1 MNPVAVDLMGGDSGP
16 AVIVE
21 GVLAALEDMGGE
33 IVVVGNEEAVRPL
46 VGDSRVRIVHASEE
60 ILMSDDPASAPRR
73 KRDASM
79 VVGATLL
86 KAQEVSAFIT
96 FGNSGAA
103 MATAL
108 VKVGRIRGVA
118 RPAITIELPVPG
130 TTSTVL
136 LDAGANTEVIPQWL
150 HQFAVMGSV
159 YCSARLGIDLPRV
172 GLLSIGEEAG
182 KGNALVK
189 ETYPLLAEEPS
200 INFLGNVEGRDIM
213 SDRVDVVV
221 TDGFTGN
228 VVLKSLEGAAHLF
241 AHAVLAALSE
251 GDDGV
256 LDAALPKLLP
266 LWNQMTPDDTGAAA
280 LLGVNGLFL
289 IGHGASNA
297 RAVSSAVRNARQ
309 LAEAGV
315 VQTIRRLEGSAGE

>member
-21 GVLAALEDMGGE
+21 GVLEALDSTGGE
-33 IVVVGNEEAVRPL
+33 IVVVGTEEACHPL
-46 VGDSRVRIVHASEE
+46 AGDARVRVVHASEE
-60 ILMSDDPASAPRR
+60 ILMSDDPATAPRR

-86 KAQEVSAFIT
+86 KEQQVSALIT

-118 RPAITIELPVPG
+118 RPAITVELPVPG
-130 TTSTVL
+130 TTSTIM
-136 LDAGANTEVIPQWL
+136 LDAGANTEVTPAWL

-159 YCSARLGIDLPRV
+159 FCAARLNIDRPRV
-172 GLLSIGEEAG
+172 GLLSIGEEPG

-189 ETYPLLAEEPS
+189 ETYQLLVDEPS

-228 VVLKSLEGAAHLF
+228 IVLKSLEGAAHLF
-241 AHAVLAALSE
+241 AQAILAALSL

-256 LDAALPKLLP
+256 LDLALPKLLP

-297 RAVSSAVRNARQ
+297 RAVASGIRNARQ
-309 LAEAGV
+309 LAQADV
-315 VQTIRRLEGSAGE
+315 VGTIRRLEGSAGE